1 MREHGRTS
9 RPCCV
14 RIANCCVTSNEPATR
29 PGSSHWHTWLVPFPL
44 KPRKPTPCAW
54 STSLN
59 VCWRTPRAGR
69 VLCSTGNRHG
79 SLLMLSR
86 YGSATRCGSFHR
98 EGSLAQQVVSPG
110 VVGSDNSRRRPGRH
124 AADMVCDGPRAAYEE
139 GPRPRPTLGS
149 APGTAVPE
157 ATGDIAE

>member
-1 MREHGRTS
+1 MQLYTNRVVGSNLLGSGSMLFRWLYPNSQKAEGARDELREHGRTS

-29 PGSSHWHTWLVPFPL
+29 PGSSHWHTWLIPFPL

-98 EGSLAQQVVSPG
+98 EDSLAQQVVSPG
-110 VVGSDNSRRRPGRH
+110 VVGSDNSRRRP
-124 AADMVCDGPRAAYEE
+124 ASCC
-139 GPRPRPTLGS
+139 
-149 APGTAVPE
+149 
-157 ATGDIAE
+157 